1 MNKFVNSVANQDQ
14 VGSTFNGAA
23 TFSNSGSRVLNLFKA
38 VGQRGADL
46 SKEFDLAS
54 AENKNLALR
63 TLLWTRDIRG
73 GAGER
78 EVARKILR
86 HMEKNYT
93 DELFAILPHWPE
105 YGRWDDLLVF
115 ETEFV
120 RNKAFKVIQD
130 ALAAKNG
137 LCAKWMPRKGKD
149 AVALRNFLGWS
160 PKRYRKTLVTLTK
173 VVETPMC
180 AREWKGITY
189 DHVPSVAAAR
199 YQKAFFKHDPEGYKA
214 YRDGLVK
221 INPETGKTERKIN
234 AGAVF
239 PYDVLKSLRNGD
251 VAVSDA
257 QWEALPNLLGDNK
270 ILPFIDLSSSMGSW
284 GYYGQAHGRN
294 GSTVTPMDIAVSIGC
309 YTAGKQTGD
318 FAGMWM
324 GFSSRP
330 RMNKMTGPLTLSNMV
345 NQLDFSDAYGST
357 NIEAAFNLVLQ
368 HAVRHNVPQSDMP
381 KMILVVSDM
390 EFDSQRAGLS
400 DFAFNNAKANFAAA
414 GYDLPKVVFWHV
426 NGRADNSPVKQ
437 DQLGSAM
444 VSGFS
449 PAIFKSILSDKLED
463 FSPYNVMLETLN
475 APRYSIEG
483 LTA

>member
-1 MNKFVNSVANQDQ
+1 MNKFVNSVSNKP
-14 VGSTFNGAA
+14 VMGRTFNGAVTYA
-23 TFSNSGSRVLNLFKA
+23 DSGSSVLNLFKA

-54 AENKNLALR
+54 TEDKKLAIR

-86 HMEKNYT
+86 HMEKNYQ
-93 DELFAILPHWPE
+93 DELIAILPHWAE

-115 ETEFV
+115 ETDFV
-120 RNKAFKVIQD
+120 RTKAFKVIAD
-130 ALAAKNG
+130 ALNTKNG

-199 YQKAFFKHDPEGYKA
+199 YQKAFFKHDPEGYKT
-214 YRDGLVK
+214 YRDGLTK
-221 INPETGKTERKIN
+221 INPETGKAERKIN

-239 PYDVLKSLRNGD
+239 PYDVLKSLSHGD
-251 VAVSDA
+251 KAVADA

-270 ILPFIDLSSSMGSW
+270 ILPFIDLSSSMSSW
-284 GYYGQAHGRN
+284 SYYAQRN
-294 GSTVTPMDIAVSIGC
+294 TVPSNVTPMDISVSIGL

-318 FAGMWM
+318 FAGMWV

-330 RMNKMTGPLTLSNMV
+330 RMNKFKGPLTLSNMYQ
-345 NQLDFSDAYGST
+345 QLDFTDAYGGT
-357 NIEAAFNLVLQ
+357 NIEATFDLVLN
-368 HAVRHNVPQSDMP
+368 HAVRYNVPQADLP
-381 KMILVVSDM
+381 NMILVVSDM
-390 EFDSQRAGLS
+390 EFNPQRAGLS
-400 DFAFNNAKANFAAA
+400 DLAYNNAKSKFAAH

-426 NGRADNSPVKQ
+426 NGRADNSPVKE
-437 DQLGSAM
+437 DQNGTAM

-449 PAIFKSILSDKLED
+449 PAIFKSILSNKLET

-475 APRYSIEG
+475 AERYSIEG
-483 LTA
+483 VTA